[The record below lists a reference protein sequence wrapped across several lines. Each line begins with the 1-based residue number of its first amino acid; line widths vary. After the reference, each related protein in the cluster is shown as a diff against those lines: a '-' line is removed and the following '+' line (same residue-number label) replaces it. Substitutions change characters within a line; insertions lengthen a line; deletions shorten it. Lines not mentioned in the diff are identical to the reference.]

1 MLVMRATVL
10 SVMRVTVL
18 STMSEATV
26 SAMRRPVDKAKPRLK
41 QLMIAIV
48 FTFLMYVSKF

>member
-1 MLVMRATVL
+1 MRVTVL

-18 STMSEATV
+18 SVMSETMV
-26 SAMRRPVDKAKPRLK
+26 SVMRRPVDMAKPRLWLQK
-41 QLMIAIV
+41 IAIV

>member
-10 SVMRVTVL
+10 SVLRVTVL
-18 STMSEATV
+18 SMMSEATV